1 MDCLCQSRNCPLV
14 PRKGDFFVYN
24 ENVHGGFMNIKF
36 TEDQLDRFNQALDRA
51 MDCPFIQDD
60 DDCFQGLS
68 DLQEII
74 NVCI

>member
-36 TEDQLDRFNQALDRA
+36 TEDQLERFNQALDRA

>member
-36 TEDQLDRFNQALDRA
+36 NEDQLERFNQALERA
-51 MDCPFIQDD
+51 MDCPFIQED

>member
-24 ENVHGGFMNIKF
+24 ENVHGGFMNIKL
-36 TEDQLDRFNQALDRA
+36 TDDQLERFNQALDRA
-51 MDCPFIQDD
+51 MDCPFIQED
-60 DDCFQGLS
+60 DDCWQGLS

-74 NVCI
+74 NVCV